1 MGEVFKV
8 LIQHK
13 GIDAVSIGRVEGSRF
28 HSLAFFIIRRRVDR
42 WHDRSKCWEFSVVQG
57 KGETR
62 NVLLEEALKGAEK
75 EGADVERLRIADF
88 HITPC
93 TECLQCLQKGECV
106 IQDDMQKIYPK
117 LLESDIIILASPIFF
132 YGITAW
138 AKTLVDRSQALWAR
152 KYILKDPSL
161 GKEGK
166 RRKGFL
172 ISVGGTKGQK
182 VFEGAI
188 LTAKYF
194 FDVLNADY
202 VGELVFRNMD
212 AKGDILKQPDALSQ
226 AFELGES
233 WSWTG
238 TSPRNV

>member
-1 MGEVFKV
+1 MARSTKV
-8 LIQHK
+8 LGIFGSPRK
-13 GIDAVSIGRVEGSRF
+13 GGNTER
-28 HSLAFFIIRRRVDR
+28 
-42 WHDRSKCWEFSVVQG
+42 
-57 KGETR
+57 
-62 NVLLEEALKGAEK
+62 LLEEALKGAEK
-75 EGADVERLRIADF
+75 EGADVERLHIVRF

-93 TECLQCLQKGECV
+93 TECLQCLEKGECI

-132 YGITAW
+132 YGVTAW
-138 AKTLVDRSQALWAR
+138 AKALVDRTQALWAR

-182 VFEGAI
+182 VFDGAI

-212 AKGDILKQPDALSQ
+212 AQGDILKQPDALRE
-226 AFELGES
+226 AFESGRKLVLD
-233 WSWTG
+233 WHA
-238 TSPRNV
+238 PA